1 MKKITL
7 FACLLLIAIVNA
19 QDATTTSDK
28 LTFEKGTQLI
38 NGSFS
43 INIGNSDLEANTQTQ
58 ESENFGF
65 SISPS
70 YAYAIS
76 NDLFLGLGLGYSNNT
91 RENTLNGVLD
101 SETKA
106 NSYNIFPYVRY
117 YKGIGKKL
125 AFYIQGEARYSYID
139 SDFNGTNGSTTN
151 RFFVGVRP
159 GITWMLH
166 KNLGLETSIGALGY
180 TTEKVENET
189 TSAEVKTNN
198 FNFSLNSSSLLF
210 GLSYYF

>member
-125 AFYIQGEARYSYID
+125 AFYIQGENTRDSYRYD
-139 SDFNGTNGSTTN
+139 DL
-151 RFFVGVRP
+151 RRDVQ
-159 GITWMLH
+159 
-166 KNLGLETSIGALGY
+166 
-180 TTEKVENET
+180 
-189 TSAEVKTNN
+189 
-198 FNFSLNSSSLLF
+198 
-210 GLSYYF
+210 